1 MVHCYDRSLTST
13 HKAITRMYPSAA
25 FLSSHVNN
33 PISVKVGAWVSK
45 INSIWRAQGV
55 LGLSIRV
62 CIDRRTSNAVL
73 RSGLA
78 DAAVV
83 RLALAQC
90 HVKIT
95 RTYRAISPRFA
106 INIEVK
112 GVMHADVSLT
122 EELCLRTSN
131 LGTPK
136 RNLRVPEALRRRD
149 CRAMTTMAACRLYL
163 HLAFHVLSMNQYT
176 STAFA
181 MEGQSCPSD

>member
-149 CRAMTTMAACRLYL
+149 CRAMTTVAACRLYL

>member
-1 MVHCYDRSLTST
+1 
-13 HKAITRMYPSAA
+13 MYPSAT

-33 PISVKVGAWVSK
+33 PISIKVGAWVSK
-45 INSIWRAQGV
+45 INSIWRAHGV

-83 RLALAQC
+83 PLGLAQC

-122 EELCLRTSN
+122 EELCLRTST

-136 RNLRVPEALRRRD
+136 RNLRVPEALRKRD
-149 CRAMTTMAACRLYL
+149 CRAMTTVPHAASIFTSLFTYSPWINIPPQRLL
-163 HLAFHVLSMNQYT
+163 WKGNLAQVTEAQVGT
-176 STAFA
+176 
-181 MEGQSCPSD
+181 EG